1 MKYSKSSKLLY
12 LYNVIFTRLRK
23 LWYTYIIYYT
33 KIDCLRQ
40 NKRQNPIHFHPFAG
54 KGKKWG
60 TKGRK
65 SAKTIFS
72 SLPFLKKVWTNQGK
86 RVSCIHMKMQHIS
99 LSATPKKL
107 LNEKGRLMMYKK
119 ILYQKNNI
127 GWDFYLLSHLAFHSS
142 DSGLEKERY

>member
-1 MKYSKSSKLLY
+1 MKNLSIFIHLQVRAKREEKDGKEQQKRAYSILS
-12 LYNVIFTRLRK
+12 
-23 LWYTYIIYYT
+23 
-33 KIDCLRQ
+33 
-40 NKRQNPIHFHPFAG
+40 
-54 KGKKWG
+54 
-60 TKGRK
+60 
-65 SAKTIFS
+65 
-72 SLPFLKKVWTNQGK
+72 FLQKVWTNQGK

-127 GWDFYLLSHLAFHSS
+127 GWDFFLLSHLAFHSS